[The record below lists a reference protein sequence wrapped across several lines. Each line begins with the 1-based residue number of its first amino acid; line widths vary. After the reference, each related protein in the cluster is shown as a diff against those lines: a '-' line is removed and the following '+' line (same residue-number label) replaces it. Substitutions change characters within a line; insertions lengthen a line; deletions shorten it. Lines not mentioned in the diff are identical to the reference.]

1 MDTNTSVASRQRA
14 TQGAGGIAGDL
25 MRVIMAFLGDGEITF
40 HQITTTGT
48 GANLQL
54 LPDVDRL
61 MPTLTVTA
69 DTGNTTAISVG
80 RINAVF
86 PLAAGANVE
95 FRWVNPVRS
104 RLVFEDAAP
113 AGQVLYV
120 WG

>member
-25 MRVIMAFLGDGEITF
+25 MRGIMAFLGDGEIVFRTL
-40 HQITTTGT
+40 TTAGT

-54 LPDVDRL
+54 LPDVDRV
-61 MPTLTVTA
+61 MPSLTLTASST
-69 DTGNTTAISVG
+69 NTTSISIG
-80 RINAVF
+80 RINATF
-86 PLAAGANVE
+86 ALGPGGSIS

-104 RLVFEDAAP
+104 KLVYSDSSP
-113 AGQVLYV
+113 AGQVLYL